1 MQRTSTFS
9 LPVGVFLFAMIVLV
23 KKYKIHFVCR
33 GNIYRSRL
41 AEAIVLNL
49 RNPKVVVSSSGISIE
64 DNPGI
69 TIAPYAAY
77 AAGHYKVDDVLVR
90 NKTQTSNSELRS
102 ADIIVF
108 LSEDVYEDAKKLY
121 HLNSDK
127 CVIWNVQDMG
137 ERLEYKQLLPNRLED
152 Q

>member
-49 RNPKVVVSSSGISIE
+49 RNPIVVVSSCGMSIE
-64 DNPGI
+64 DNPRI
-69 TIAPYAAY
+69 TITPYAAY
-77 AAGHYKVDDVLVR
+77 AAGHYKLDDVIVR
-90 NKTQTSNSELRS
+90 KNTHKT
-102 ADIIVF
+102 
-108 LSEDVYEDAKKLY
+108 
-121 HLNSDK
+121 NSD
-127 CVIWNVQDMG
+127 
-137 ERLEYKQLLPNRLED
+137 RT
-152 Q
+152 